1 MRIDAI
7 EIDNYRQY
15 RRARIPL
22 PVKDS
27 GRVAVFIGSNGAG
40 KTNLLNAIT
49 WCLHGREFH
58 LTSEEDALPIFNL
71 GPLDTPVPD
80 LPQQTVVKLRLTL
93 SDGAQAVVTRKAM
106 TVARGDGEWSTSTE
120 DPVVQVRTPEGWP
133 EQDQPNFWIQSNMPD
148 DIRPFFLFD
157 GERLDDL
164 FRHTETL
171 DVRAAVLRIA
181 QIDLLERLQEH
192 LQTIKDEAL
201 KEVAA
206 ASKHDQLKKAEAELE
221 SERARQG
228 QIREGLDVLRDQQKL
243 LREEYNR
250 LAERRLS
257 APDPQ
262 KFDRQKTLEDSLDK
276 LRRDIYKEEQA
287 FYSWVGAMSPFV
299 FGFRAMEELLA
310 RIAKAEE
317 DELLPPKI
325 QPEYLQQLL
334 SDGICI
340 CGEALDERQR
350 GSLEQMLQRIEE
362 TKPEASVLS
371 YLEPT
376 VLQARALVVKI
387 QDQWDEKTHV
397 IADLR
402 ANEGKVNEE
411 LQEISEILR
420 RHEEKEV
427 RDLQRDHDRVNL
439 ELQSIASDTA
449 LAERDLSEQIRRVE
463 EADDAFS
470 GLVRIVGRHD
480 ESQTRLDFVAACLR
494 TVTRT
499 YEGLDHETR
508 EQVAAAMESYFL
520 KLLNVIKSGTTY
532 TGVGID
538 EHYRVRVVHAKS
550 RNATGT
556 LSAGERE
563 CLALAFSL
571 ALSEVSGFDLPFV
584 IDTPLGR
591 LDENVSEH
599 TSLAIASQAEDRQV
613 VLLMQPAEYS
623 EAVRRTLHEFPLA
636 IYDLEFDSD
645 EQETS
650 VVPREV
656 E

>member
-1 MRIDAI
+1 LRIDTI

-15 RRARIPL
+15 RHARIQL
-22 PVKDS
+22 PARQS
-27 GRVAVFIGSNGAG
+27 GQVAVFIGSNGTG

-58 LTSEEDALPIFNL
+58 LTSEEDALPIFNI
-71 GPLDTPVPD
+71 GPLDAPLPD
-80 LPQQTVVKLRLTL
+80 TAETVVKLRLSL
-93 SDGAQAVVTRKAM
+93 SDGVQAVVTRKAV
-106 TVARGDGEWSTSTE
+106 TVARGDGGWLTSTE

-133 EQDQPNFWIQSNMPD
+133 EQDQPTFWIQSNMPD

-181 QIDLLERLQEH
+181 QVDLLERLQEH
-192 LQTIKDEAL
+192 LQTMKDEAL

-206 ASKHDQLKKAEAELE
+206 ASKHDQLKRAEAELATEKARHLQQRERLE
-221 SERARQG
+221 SL
-228 QIREGLDVLRDQQKL
+228 REQQKV

-250 LAERRLS
+250 LAERRQS
-257 APDPQ
+257 APDPE
-262 KFDRQKTLEDSLDK
+262 KFDRQKALEDDLDQLTK
-276 LRRDIYKEEQA
+276 EIYKEEQA
-287 FYSWVGAMSPFV
+287 FYSWVGQVSPFV

-317 DELLPPKI
+317 DKMLPPKM
-325 QPEYLQQLL
+325 QPGYLKQLL
-334 SDGICI
+334 SEGVCI
-340 CGEALDERQR
+340 CGGSLDEGQR
-350 GSLEQMLQRIEE
+350 DRLEQMLRRIEE
-362 TKPEASVLS
+362 ANPEASVLS

-376 VLQARALVVKI
+376 ALQAKALVANIKKE
-387 QDQWDEKTHV
+387 WEEKTNL

-402 ANEGKVNEE
+402 AKEGKVNEE
-411 LQEISEILR
+411 LQEISAILR

-427 RDLQRDHDRVNL
+427 RDLQRDHDRVNQ
-439 ELQSIASDTA
+439 ELQSIASDIA
-449 LAERDLSEQIRRVE
+449 LAERDLTEQAKLVE
-463 EADDAFS
+463 ESEEACS
-470 GLVRIVGRHD
+470 VLVRIVGCHD
-480 ESQTRLDFVAACLR
+480 GTRTRFDFVVACLKV
-494 TVTRT
+494 VTRT
-499 YEGLDHETR
+499 YQGLDRETR
-508 EQVAAAMESYFL
+508 ERVAAAMESYFL
-520 KLLNVIKSGTTY
+520 QLLNVIKSGTTY
-532 TGVGID
+532 TGVTID
-538 EHYRVRVVHAKS
+538 DHYRVRVVHAKS

-571 ALSEVSGFDLPFV
+571 ALGEVSGFDLPFV

-599 TSLAIASQAEDRQV
+599 TSLAIASQAEHRQV

-623 EAVRRTLHEFPLA
+623 EAVKRTLHEFPLA
-636 IYDLEFDSD
+636 IYDLKFDSD
-645 EQETS
+645 EQETK
-650 VVPREV
+650 VVLRGAE
-656 E
+656 

>member
-1 MRIDAI
+1 MRIDSI

-15 RRARIPL
+15 RHSRIQLPARE
-22 PVKDS
+22 S
-27 GRVAVFIGSNGAG
+27 GQVAVFIGSNGAG

-71 GPLDTPVPD
+71 GPLDAPVPD
-80 LPQQTVVKLRLTL
+80 TPQQTVVKLRVTL
-93 SDGAQAVVTRKAM
+93 SDGVQAVITRRAI

-181 QIDLLERLQEH
+181 QIDLLERLQDH

-206 ASKHDQLKKAEAELE
+206 ASKHDQLKTAEQELE
-221 SERARQG
+221 SEKALQG
-228 QIREGLDVLRDQQKL
+228 QMRDALELLREQQKA

-257 APDPQ
+257 APDPE
-262 KFDRQKTLEDSLDK
+262 KFDRQKSLEEELDQLTK
-276 LRRDIYKEEQA
+276 DIYKDEQA
-287 FYSWVGAMSPFV
+287 FYAWVGGIAPFV
-299 FGFRAMEELLA
+299 FGYRAMEGLLA
-310 RIAKAEE
+310 RIAKAEDE
-317 DELLPPKI
+317 DMLPPKI
-325 QPEYLQQLL
+325 QPQYLQQLL
-334 SDGICI
+334 ADGVCL
-340 CGEALDERQR
+340 CGDTLSEEQR
-350 GSLEQMLQRIEE
+350 ASLQQLLERIEHAR
-362 TKPEASVLS
+362 PEASVLS

-376 VLQARALVVKI
+376 VVQARSLVEKV
-387 QDQWDEKTHV
+387 QGQWAERTQC
-397 IADLR
+397 IAELR
-402 ANEGKVNEE
+402 ARETKVNEE

-427 RDLQRDHDRVNL
+427 RDLQRDHDRVNQ
-439 ELQSIASDTA
+439 ELQSIASDIA
-449 LAERDLSEQIRRVE
+449 LAERDLAEQIKRVE
-463 EADDAFS
+463 EAEDAFS
-470 GLVRIVGRHD
+470 DLVRIVGRHD
-480 ESQTRLDFVAACLR
+480 DTQARLDFVSACLR
-494 TVTRT
+494 TVSRT
-499 YEGLDHETR
+499 YEGLDKETR
-508 EQVAAAMESYFL
+508 EKVAAAMESYFL

-538 EHYRVRVVHAKS
+538 DRYRVRVVHAKS

-623 EAVRRTLHEFPLA
+623 EAVKRTLHEFPLA

-645 EQETS
+645 EQETT
-650 VVPREV
+650 VVLRGPN
-656 E
+656 